1 MHSPLHTRWREAV
14 RERDD
19 KRGTR
24 APESCGR
31 REAPAAKPLGV
42 RPADAGR
49 AGRHPAGGR
58 VRVGTARVG
67 ETAQYGSPLEKHAQ
81 VLHCGGLTAA
91 CLQPWEAAAG
101 IPMGPLWRRG

>member
-58 VRVGTARVG
+58 MREGTTRVG
-67 ETAQYGSPLEKHAQ
+67 ET
-81 VLHCGGLTAA
+81 V
-91 CLQPWEAAAG
+91 
-101 IPMGPLWRRG
+101 

>member
-1 MHSPLHTRWREAV
+1 MFGGGIARTGAAEAAICIPRSKREAV

-31 REAPAAKPLGV
+31 REAPAAKTLGV

-49 AGRHPAGGR
+49 ARRRPAGGR
-58 VRVGTARVG
+58 VLVGTTRVG
-67 ETAQYGSPLEKHAQ
+67 ET
-81 VLHCGGLTAA
+81 V
-91 CLQPWEAAAG
+91 
-101 IPMGPLWRRG
+101 